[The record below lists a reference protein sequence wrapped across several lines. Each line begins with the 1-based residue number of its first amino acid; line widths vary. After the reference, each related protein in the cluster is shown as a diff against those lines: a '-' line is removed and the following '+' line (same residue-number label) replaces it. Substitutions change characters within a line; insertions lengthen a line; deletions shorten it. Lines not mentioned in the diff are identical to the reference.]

1 MKLDANALMSGILE
15 IAAHIVSA
23 CFILLMAATVLRYF
37 GFRIPSY
44 ANPPA
49 ATEFAYA
56 AGAWWLIRKAG

>member
-1 MKLDANALMSGILE
+1 MDANAAISQVLE
-15 IAAHIVSA
+15 IASRIVSA